1 MKNIISLT
9 TIPSRLKD
17 EGENGIKKCIASL
30 VSQKFDEP
38 YEIHFNIPKKNRK
51 TGEDYVVPKWLEDLS
66 SADSRFKIFKV
77 TEDVGPITKILY
89 TLRRESDPESI
100 IVVCDDDLIYHPKML
115 EEQVKN
121 QRKYENTAVGYDGCR
136 AERDNG
142 EELFHDIR
150 DHFVVSIYR
159 NVYVNYLQH
168 YKTISYKRKYFG
180 DDFEEF
186 IQLGSWNDDITIG
199 AYLTKKNIKKMV
211 TFYEF
216 DEKLITIE
224 QWNKKGGVSTFPVI
238 AHTHHEGMEGC
249 SLFRAEKAN
258 DNFMAFLK
266 LGYLK

>member
-17 EGENGIKKCIASL
+17 EGEHGIKKCIDSL
-30 VSQKFDEP
+30 INQKFDGD
-38 YEIHFNIPKKNRK
+38 YEIHFNIPNKNKK
-51 TGEDYVVPKWLEDLS
+51 TGQDYIIPEWLINLSNSNPKL
-66 SADSRFKIFKV
+66 KIFKV
-77 TEDVGPITKILY
+77 GEDFGTLTKIIY
-89 TLRRESDPESI
+89 TLRRETDPESI
-100 IVVCDDDLIYHPKML
+100 IVICDDDLIYHSRML
-115 EEQVKN
+115 DEQVKN
-121 QRKYENTAVGYDGCR
+121 QKKYENTAVGYDGCR

-168 YKTISYKRKYFG
+168 YKTISYKRKYFD
-180 DDFEEF
+180 DDFEDF
-186 IQLGSWNDDITIG
+186 TKLGSWNDDITIG
-199 AYLTKKNIKKMV
+199 AYMTKRKIKKMV

-224 QWNKKGGVSTFPVI
+224 QWNKKGGVTTFPVL

-249 SLFRAEKAN
+249 TLFRSEKC
-258 DNFMAFLK
+258 DDHLMEFLK